1 MDDFTTSRFSCI
13 AASINKPSLSTLKRL
28 HFYFESDTHCDIS
41 VFVGGIHE
49 ELDILSG
56 LPNVIEETVIE
67 VRITNYSQADFRSVW
82 GTLDTVLANG
92 FPMLRRVSL
101 DIQMSAKLDDVT
113 EGRVKEELD
122 EIPTRY
128 LPWLSNTK
136 NILFSFLTKVVII
149 TQHDLLVG
157 F

>member
-1 MDDFTTSRFSCI
+1 M
-13 AASINKPSLSTLKRL
+13 
-28 HFYFESDTHCDIS
+28 
-41 VFVGGIHE
+41 HE

-56 LPNVIEETVIE
+56 LPNVIEEIVIE
-67 VRITNYSQADFRSVW
+67 VRMTNHSQADFRSVW
-82 GTLDTVLANG
+82 GTLDTVLSNG